1 MYKTCLYICGMS
13 SICLGDKSPR
23 HMDGKVKDN
32 SANVKQK
39 PPHIYIYRKVKK
51 KLNHLIIMG
60 GKKN

>member
-32 SANVKQK
+32 SANVKK
-39 PPHIYIYRKVKK
+39 KTPHIYINRKVKK
-51 KLNHLIIMG
+51 FKSFLIII
-60 GKKN
+60 KF